1 VEGTV
6 CPSTNKEV
14 AQRSPVL
21 TNTRAHMRIA
31 ESLEIAE
38 LIASS
43 VALHFQGAVFPLS
56 YPTVPILHAQRAN
69 ALIMPLHP
77 VT

>member
-1 VEGTV
+1 MEGSD
-6 CPSTNKEV
+6 CPSTNEEV

-21 TNTRAHMRIA
+21 TNTRAQMRIA

-56 YPTVPILHAQRAN
+56 
-69 ALIMPLHP
+69 
-77 VT
+77 